1 MLGAE
6 RGNAAMNENGNLGEV
21 RCASGAVYAV
31 REGDTFADI
40 AQRYGLSAG
49 ELAELNP
56 YTDVDRLSVGQ
67 ILCVPGD
74 DGETGDEAVD
84 DEKKQDGGIACP
96 EGYESATV
104 RAGDTYAGLLRQYDI
119 SYQAFRLTNPH
130 LAPSALLEGQRYCVP
145 PEGTR
150 RICLGGAASHVIE
163 AGETL
168 DSLAEKLNVTPGRL
182 LRLNPTLAP
191 SDFSEGRQICVPE
204 T

>member
-1 MLGAE
+1 
-6 RGNAAMNENGNLGEV
+6 MNENSLGEI

-31 REGDTFADI
+31 REGHTFADI
-40 AQRYGLSAG
+40 ARRYGLSAG

-56 YTDVDRLSVGQ
+56 YVDVDRLSVGQ
-67 ILCVPGD
+67 VICVPRD
-74 DGETGDEAVD
+74 DGETGETDAA
-84 DEKKQDGGIACP
+84 EKKNTSADCP
-96 EGYESATV
+96 EGYESAMV
-104 RAGDTYAGLLRQYDI
+104 AAGETYAGLLRRYDI

-130 LAPSALLEGQRYCVP
+130 LAPSALRVGQRYCVP

-150 RICLGGAASHVIE
+150 RICLGGAASYVIQ

-191 SDFSEGRQICVPE
+191 SDFEEGRQICVPE